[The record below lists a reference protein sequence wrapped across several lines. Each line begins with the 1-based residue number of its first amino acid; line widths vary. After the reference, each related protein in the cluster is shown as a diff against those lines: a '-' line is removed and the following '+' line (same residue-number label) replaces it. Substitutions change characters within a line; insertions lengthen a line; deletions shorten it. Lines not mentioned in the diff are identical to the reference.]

1 MAHRFF
7 DYSALTPAER
17 VELAMELWDSL
28 PDDSLEPPLTEAQK
42 AVLGERLAE
51 LRRNPNAG
59 SAWEEVR
66 GRIERR
72 FRGES

>member
-7 DYSALTPAER
+7 HYSALTPAER

-42 AVLGERLAE
+42 AVLGERLEE

-59 SAWEEVR
+59 SSWEDVR

-72 FRGES
+72 FRAEQ